1 VLVFQEIIDPL
12 EPAAGRLLDYHA
24 DNYYLRNAAFSQPY
38 YSRHA
43 WLELKRGLIK
53 PFLKTYYNSF
63 AGLADR
69 ETYTFW
75 EHYYHVSPHKT
86 HEEGWFLMQTR
97 WLLWM
102 EKGDTLQF
110 LAGIPRAW
118 LAQDNR
124 IELENIST
132 YFGSATLRVISHADE
147 GLMEAEVTLPDNGN
161 LQAVTIRLPHPQGK
175 KIQRVSGAECRIAGD
190 TLVIEKFSNNLRLRI
205 EY

>member
-1 VLVFQEIIDPL
+1 MLVFQEIIDPL
-12 EPAAGRLLDYHA
+12 EPAAGRLPGYHA

-43 WLELKRGLIK
+43 WL
-53 PFLKTYYNSF
+53 
-63 AGLADR
+63 
-69 ETYTFW
+69 
-75 EHYYHVSPHKT
+75 
-86 HEEGWFLMQTR
+86 
-97 WLLWM
+97 
-102 EKGDTLQF
+102 
-110 LAGIPRAW
+110 
-118 LAQDNR
+118 AQGNR

-190 TLVIEKFSNNLRLRI
+190 TRVIEKFGNNLRLRI